1 MTTSGS
7 EAESLYAQLGG
18 EPKLRAIIDE
28 FVDRVFDDMMIGFL
42 FAQADRARIKAL
54 EYQHASVL
62 LGGPDAYTGRPLR
75 QAHAKHP
82 IRGGHFAR
90 RMTLLRQVLVG
101 HGVPEAIQKPWLEHD
116 LRLQGQITGDALGE
130 CND

>member
-1 MTTSGS
+1 MTSATQAGD
-7 EAESLYAQLGG
+7 SLYAQLGG
-18 EPKLRAIIDE
+18 EPALRAIIDD
-28 FVDRVFDDMMIGFL
+28 FIDRVFDDMMIGFL
-42 FAQADRARIKAL
+42 FVSADKQRIK
-54 EYQHASVL
+54 EHEFQHASTL
-62 LGGPDAYTGRPLR
+62 LGGPAAYTGRPLR

-90 RMTLLRQVLVG
+90 RMTLLRQVLAA
-101 HGVPEAIQKPWLEHD
+101 HGVPDSIQQPWLEHD

>member
-1 MTTSGS
+1 MTTGDP
-7 EAESLYAQLGG
+7 AGTSLYAQLGG

-28 FVDRVFDDMMIGFL
+28 FVDRVFEDIMIGFL
-42 FAQADRARIKAL
+42 FAQADRSRIKEF
-54 EYQHASVL
+54 EYQHASAL
-62 LGGPDAYTGRPLR
+62 LGGPDTYRGRPLR

-90 RMTLLRQVLVG
+90 RMTLLRQVLDR
-101 HGVPEAIQKPWLEHD
+101 HAVPPHIQTAWLEHD
-116 LRLQGQITGDALGE
+116 FRLQGQITGDALGE

>member
-1 MTTSGS
+1 MTSATETAGT
-7 EAESLYAQLGG
+7 LYTQLGG
-18 EPKLRAIIDE
+18 EPVLRAIIDD
-28 FVDRVFDDMMIGFL
+28 FIDRVFDDMMIGYL
-42 FAQADRARIKAL
+42 FVSADKARIKQH
-54 EYQHASVL
+54 EFQHASTL

-90 RMTLLRQVLVG
+90 RMTLLRQVLTA
-101 HGVPEAIQKPWLEHD
+101 HGIPASIQQPWLEHD